1 MMFIFEVYFK
11 NYFVRRKVV
20 EFLFENGLSVK
31 NGKIYIKNV
40 EVLISELVRVIGV
53 NRKIIYYMIEYIEKI
68 YFLKFVFER
77 LNLFLSLID
86 VVFFMGWEVLEIDV
100 EKD

>member
-1 MMFIFEVYFK
+1 M
-11 NYFVRRKVV
+11 